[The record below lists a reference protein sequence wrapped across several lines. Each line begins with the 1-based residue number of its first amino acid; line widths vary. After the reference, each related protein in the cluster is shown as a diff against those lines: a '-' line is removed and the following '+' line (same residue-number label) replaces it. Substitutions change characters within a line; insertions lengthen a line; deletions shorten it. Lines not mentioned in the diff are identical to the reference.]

1 MSDMLLGRLLSLA
14 LASAVAMLPAAGW
27 SQEPYPNKPIRL
39 VVPFAAG
46 GGVDNFAR
54 PLAKRL
60 TEQLGQQVVID
71 NKPGASGLI
80 GGQQVANSPP
90 DGYTLLASTD
100 TSMYLSSLVMKAPG
114 FDPVQHLTPIISA
127 AITPTVIVVHP
138 SLPIRT
144 MKELVEYAK
153 KSPEPVPYVTAGA
166 GSLHHLTGES
176 LAHVTNGKLLHVG
189 YKGGN
194 PALTDLLGGQVKVGI
209 LILSVI
215 APHVQSGKLRAIA
228 VIENHR
234 SKNYPDIPTIAESG
248 VPGFAMPDTAIAIW
262 GPPGLPSEVVEKVNA
277 EVRKAM
283 QSPEVSQ
290 TMQKTGYEATPG
302 TAAAF
307 SKQAAQSYANYQ
319 RMVKETKLSAQ

>member
-1 MSDMLLGRLLSLA
+1 MPLARLVSLA
-14 LASAVAMLPAAGW
+14 LAAAIAVLPAAAW
-27 SQEPYPNKPIRL
+27 SQESYPAKPIRL

-60 TEQLGQQVVID
+60 SEQLGQQVLID

-80 GGQQVANSPP
+80 GAQQVAGSPP

-100 TSMYLSSLVMKAPG
+100 TSMYLSSLVMKTPG
-114 FDPVQHLTPIISA
+114 FDPIQHLTPIISA
-127 AITPTVIVVHP
+127 AITPTVVVVHP

-144 MKELVEYAK
+144 MKDLVEYAK
-153 KSPEPVPYVTAGA
+153 KNPEPVPYVTAGV

-176 LAHVTNGKLLHVG
+176 LARVTNGKLLHVG

-228 VIENHR
+228 VIEGHR

-248 VPGFAMPDTAIAIW
+248 LPGFSMPDTAIAVW
-262 GPPGLPSEVVEKVNA
+262 GPAGVPPDVVEKINA

-290 TMQKTGYEATPG
+290 TMQKNGYEATPG

-307 SKQAAQSYANYQ
+307 AAQARQSYANYQ
-319 RMVKETKLSAQ
+319 RLVKETKLSAQ

>member
-1 MSDMLLGRLLSLA
+1 MRLLRVLSFA
-14 LASAVAMLPAAGW
+14 IAFACGAASA
-27 SQEPYPNKPIRL
+27 QDPYPSKPIRL

-60 TEQLGQQVVID
+60 SEQLGQQVVID

-80 GGQQVANSPP
+80 GGQQVANAQP

-100 TSMYLSSLVMKAPG
+100 TSMYLSSLVMKNPG
-114 FDPVQHLTPIISA
+114 FDPIQNLTPIISA
-127 AITPTVIVVHP
+127 AITPTVVVVHP
-138 SLPIRT
+138 SLPVRT
-144 MKELVEYAK
+144 MKELVDYT
-153 KSPEPVPYVTAGA
+153 KSSSAPVPYVTAGV

-176 LAHVTNGKLLHVG
+176 LVRATGARLLHVG

-209 LILSVI
+209 LIMSVI

-234 SKNYPDIPTIAESG
+234 SKNYPDIPTMAEAG
-248 VPGFAMPDTAIAIW
+248 LPGFSMPDTSIALW
-262 GPPGLPSEVVEKVNA
+262 GPPGLPASIVEKINA
-277 EVRKAM
+277 EVQKGMLAPDM
-283 QSPEVSQ
+283 MQ
-290 TMQKTGYEATPG
+290 TMQKSGYEATPG
-302 TAAAF
+302 SSAAF
-307 SKQAAQSYANYQ
+307 ASQALKSYTNYR
-319 RMVKETKLSAQ
+319 RMVKETSLAAQ

>member
-1 MSDMLLGRLLSLA
+1 MRIVPLLLLA
-14 LASAVAMLPAAGW
+14 LTAAFGVAPSVAL
-27 SQEPYPNKPIRL
+27 SQEPYPSKPIRL

-60 TEQLGQQVVID
+60 AEQLGQQVIID

-80 GGQQVANSPP
+80 GGQQVAAAAP

-100 TSMYLSSLVMKAPG
+100 TSMYLSSLVVKSPG
-114 FDPVQHLTPIISA
+114 FDPIHHLTPIISA

-153 KSPEPVPYVTAGA
+153 KSPEPVPYVTAGV

-176 LAHVTNGKLLHVG
+176 LGQVTNGKLLHVG

-194 PALTDLLGGQVKVGI
+194 PALNDLLGGQVKVGI

-248 VPGFAMPDTAIAIW
+248 LPGFAMPDTAIALW
-262 GPPGLPSEVVEKVNA
+262 GPAGLPTDIVEKLNA

-283 QSPEVSQ
+283 QTPEVSI
-290 TMQKTGYEATPG
+290 TMQKAGYEATPG

-307 SKQAAQSYANYQ
+307 AAQGAKSYANYQ
-319 RMVKETKLSAQ
+319 RMVKETGLSAQ

>member
-1 MSDMLLGRLLSLA
+1 MQPARLVSLA
-14 LASAVAMLPAAGW
+14 LAAAVAVLPAAAW
-27 SQEPYPNKPIRL
+27 SQESYPAKPIRL

-46 GGVDNFAR
+46 GGVDNFSR

-60 TEQLGQQVVID
+60 TEQLGQQVIID

-80 GGQQVANSPP
+80 GAQQVASSPP

-144 MKELVEYAK
+144 MKELVEYVK
-153 KSPEPVPYVTAGA
+153 KSPEPVPYVTAGV

-176 LAHVTNGKLLHVG
+176 LGQATDGKLLHVG

-194 PALTDLLGGQVKVGI
+194 PALADLLGGQVKVGI

-228 VIENHR
+228 VIEGHR
-234 SKNYPDIPTIAESG
+234 SKNYPDIPTIAEG
-248 VPGFAMPDTAIAIW
+248 GLPGFAMPDTAIALW
-262 GPPGLPSEVVEKVNA
+262 GPAGVPAHVVEKINA

-290 TMQKTGYEATPG
+290 LMQKNGYEATPG
-302 TAAAF
+302 TAVAFAA
-307 SKQAAQSYANYQ
+307 QAKQSYANYQ
-319 RMVKETKLSAQ
+319 RLVKETKLSSR

>member
-1 MSDMLLGRLLSLA
+1 MLLTRLL
-14 LASAVAMLPAAGW
+14 LPAFAFVMAMAALPSTSW
-27 SQEPYPNKPIRL
+27 SQEPYPSKAIRL

-80 GGQQVANSPP
+80 GGQLVANSPP

-127 AITPTVIVVHP
+127 AITPTVVIVHP
-138 SLPIRT
+138 SLPVRT
-144 MKELVEYAK
+144 MKELVEYVR
-153 KSPEPVPYVTAGA
+153 KSPDPVPYVTAGA

-176 LAHVTNGKLLHVG
+176 LARVTDGKLLHVG

-234 SKNYPDIPTIAESG
+234 SKNYPEIPTIAESG
-248 VPGFAMPDTAIAIW
+248 VPGFSMPDTAIALW
-262 GPPGLPSEVVEKVNA
+262 GPAGLPANIVEKINE

-290 TMQKTGYEATPG
+290 IMQKSGYEATPG

-307 SKQAAQSYANYQ
+307 AAQAAKSYANYQ
-319 RMVKETKLSAQ
+319 RMVKETKLTAQ

>member
-1 MSDMLLGRLLSLA
+1 MHISRLISIA
-14 LASAVAMLPAAGW
+14 LAATISVFPAAGW
-27 SQEPYPNKPIRL
+27 SQEPYPSKPIRL

-60 TEQLGQQVVID
+60 SEQLGQQVVID

-100 TSMYLSSLVMKAPG
+100 TSMYLSSLVMKSPG
-114 FDPVQHLTPIISA
+114 FDPVHHLTPIISA

-153 KSPEPVPYVTAGA
+153 NSPEPVPYVTAGV

-176 LAHVTNGKLLHVG
+176 LAQVTNGKLLHVG

-248 VPGFAMPDTAIAIW
+248 LSGFAMPDTAIALW
-262 GPPGLPSEVVEKVNA
+262 GPAGLPAPIVEKINA

-290 TMQKTGYEATPG
+290 NMQKAGYEATPG
-302 TAAAF
+302 SAAAF
-307 SKQAAQSYANYQ
+307 AAQGAKSYANYQ
-319 RMVKETKLSAQ
+319 RMVKETRLSAQ

>member
-1 MSDMLLGRLLSLA
+1 MRLSRRLFVALTGATSL
-14 LASAVAMLPAAGW
+14 LPAMGW

-60 TEQLGQQVVID
+60 SEQMGQQVIID
-71 NKPGASGLI
+71 NRPGASGLI
-80 GGQQVANSPP
+80 GGQQVANAAA

-114 FDPVQHLTPIISA
+114 FDPVHHLTPIISA

-153 KSPEPVPYVTAGA
+153 NSPQPVPYVTAGV

-176 LAHVTNGKLLHVG
+176 LGPATGGKLLHVG

-194 PALTDLLGGQVKVGI
+194 PALADLLGGQVKVGI

-215 APHVQSGKLRAIA
+215 APHVESGKLRAIA

-248 VPGFAMPDTAIAIW
+248 LPGFSMPDTAIALW
-262 GPPGLPSEVVEKVNA
+262 GPPGLPAPIVEKINA

-290 TMQKTGYEATPG
+290 SMQKNGYEATPG

-307 SKQAAQSYANYQ
+307 AAQGAKSYANYQ

>member
-1 MSDMLLGRLLSLA
+1 MKLLRSVALLLCLA
-14 LASAVAMLPAAGW
+14 APAAFA
-27 SQEPYPNKPIRL
+27 QDAYPAKPIKL

-60 TEQLGQQVVID
+60 SEQLGQQVVIE

-80 GGQQVANSPP
+80 GGQQVASSQP

-100 TSMYLSSLVMKAPG
+100 TSMYLSSLVMKTSG
-114 FDPVQHLTPIISA
+114 FDPVHQLTPIISA
-127 AITPTVIVVHP
+127 AITPTVVVVHP
-138 SLPIRT
+138 SLPVRT
-144 MKELVEYAK
+144 MKELVEYTK
-153 KSPEPVPYVTAGA
+153 RSEGQVPYVTAGV

-176 LAHVTNGKLLHVG
+176 LVRATGAKLLHVG

-209 LILSVI
+209 LIMSVI
-215 APHVQSGKLRAIA
+215 SPHVQSGKLRAIA

-234 SKNYPDIPTIAESG
+234 SKNYPDIPTMAESG
-248 VPGFAMPDTAIAIW
+248 LPGFSMPDTSIAIW
-262 GPPGLPSEVVEKVNA
+262 GPSGLPAPIVEKINQ
-277 EVRKAM
+277 EVQKAM
-283 QSPEVSQ
+283 LAPEMSQ
-290 TMQKTGYEATPG
+290 VMQKSGYEATPG

-307 SKQAAQSYANYQ
+307 GAQGAKSYANYQ
-319 RMVKETKLSAQ
+319 RMVKETNLAAQ

>member
-1 MSDMLLGRLLSLA
+1 MRLYRLFLVA
-14 LASAVAMLPAAGW
+14 LAGAVGFLPLIGW
-27 SQEPYPNKPIRL
+27 SQEPYPSKPIRL

-60 TEQLGQQVVID
+60 SEQLGQQVIID
-71 NKPGASGLI
+71 NRPGASGLI
-80 GGQQVANSPP
+80 GGQQVASSPA

-114 FDPVQHLTPIISA
+114 FDPVGHLTPIISA

-153 KSPEPVPYVTAGA
+153 HSAEPVPYVTAGV

-176 LAHVTNGKLLHVG
+176 LARATGGKLLHVG

-194 PALTDLLGGQVKVGI
+194 PALNDLLGGQVKVGI

-215 APHVQSGKLRAIA
+215 APHVESGKLRAIA

-248 VPGFAMPDTAIAIW
+248 LPGFSMPDTAIALW
-262 GPPGLPSEVVEKVNA
+262 GPAGLPAPVVERINA

-290 TMQKTGYEATPG
+290 TMQKNGYEATPG

-307 SKQAAQSYANYQ
+307 AAQGAKSYANYQ

>member
-1 MSDMLLGRLLSLA
+1 
-14 LASAVAMLPAAGW
+14 
-27 SQEPYPNKPIRL
+27 
-39 VVPFAAG
+39 
-46 GGVDNFAR
+46 VDNFAR

-60 TEQLGQQVVID
+60 SEQLGQQVVID

-80 GGQQVANSPP
+80 GGQQVAGSPP

-127 AITPTVIVVHP
+127 AITPTVVVVHP

-153 KSPEPVPYVTAGA
+153 NAPESVPYVTAGA

-176 LAHVTNGKLLHVG
+176 LKHVTGGKLLHVG

-215 APHVQSGKLRAIA
+215 APHVESGKLRAIA

-248 VPGFAMPDTAIAIW
+248 LPGFAMPDTAIALW
-262 GPPGLPSEVVEKVNA
+262 GPPGLPAHIVEKINS
-277 EVRKAM
+277 ETQKAM
-283 QSPEVSQ
+283 QSAEVSQ
-290 TMQKTGYEATPG
+290 SMQKNGYEATPA

-307 SKQAAQSYANYQ
+307 AAQGAKSYANYQ
-319 RMVKETKLSAQ
+319 RMVKETGLSAQ